1 MAHVSKS
8 DFTPQDSLKA
18 TAATP
23 MPSKPLFD
31 RPTANKPV
39 AIKVGRHTMPDSL
52 EGRYSLVCDRIAKA
66 ASKAGRKSSDVI
78 LVAVT
83 KFADAEQIRG
93 LLNLGHRDFGE
104 NRAQT
109 LLQHAAIVEEAMARL
124 RMMPSARRSV
134 DSGASLFAPTADL
147 RASSARSDTANPQSQ
162 ASSNTAGVRWHMIGH
177 LQRNKAKKV
186 AEIVRLVHSVDS
198 LRIAEE
204 LQTIALKNDTTLEV
218 LLQVNCSGEGQKFG
232 CPLPAAI
239 PLAEQIGTM
248 LNLRLRGLMTMAALS
263 ATPEEARPC
272 FVRCRELFDEMRS
285 LRLTDAPFNILSMG
299 MSGDFEVA
307 IEEGS
312 NVVRVGSAIFGE
324 SAVTP
329 HGEPESDESE

>member
-1 MAHVSKS
+1 
-8 DFTPQDSLKA
+8 L
-18 TAATP
+18 
-23 MPSKPLFD
+23 
-31 RPTANKPV
+31 
-39 AIKVGRHTMPDSL
+39 PDTL
-52 EGRYSLVCDRIAKA
+52 EGRYQLVCDRMSKA
-66 ASKAGRKSSDVI
+66 ATKAGRKGSDVI

-124 RMMPSARRSV
+124 RMMPSMRRAADTGS
-134 DSGASLFAPTADL
+134 SLFAPSVDL
-147 RASSARSDTANPQSQ
+147 KQATPGAN
-162 ASSNTAGVRWHMIGH
+162 GVRWHMIGH

-198 LRIAEE
+198 LRLAEE
-204 LQTIALKNDTTLEV
+204 LQSIALDNDTMIEI

-248 LNLRLRGLMTMAALS
+248 LNLRLRGLMTMAPLTAN
-263 ATPEEARPC
+263 PEEARPS
-272 FVRCRELFDEMRS
+272 FARCRELFEEMKTIRF
-285 LRLTDAPFNILSMG
+285 TDAPFNILSMG

-307 IEEGS
+307 IEEGA

-324 SAVTP
+324 SAAQP
-329 HGEPESDESE
+329 HEPAEASDADDAE